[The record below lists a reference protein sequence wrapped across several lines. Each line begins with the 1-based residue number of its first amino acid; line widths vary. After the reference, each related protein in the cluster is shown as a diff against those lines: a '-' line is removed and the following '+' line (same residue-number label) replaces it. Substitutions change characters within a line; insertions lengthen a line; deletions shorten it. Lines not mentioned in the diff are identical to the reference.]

1 MRFWTTLALL
11 TAIMGGAAIT
21 ATADAYTC
29 ATSCQG
35 GGGSSYARSCTTS
48 CF

>member
-1 MRFWTTLALL
+1 MRFWTILALL

-21 ATADAYTC
+21 ATADAY
-29 ATSCQG
+29 
-35 GGGSSYARSCTTS
+35 SCTTECNPTVRTCTTR

>member
-21 ATADAYTC
+21 ATADAY
-29 ATSCQG
+29 S
-35 GGGSSYARSCTTS
+35 SCTTS
-48 CF
+48 CYGGGGSRTCTRTCF